1 MVDMEGMEVMKKMPD
16 KISLRK
22 KMLDL
27 MRSEPGP
34 DPALV
39 ADMICALDE
48 YKNASHVLAYIP
60 LRGEIDVSL
69 LLDRAIRDG
78 KTVAVPD
85 TDIGDFRIVG
95 DGWRDDLVRLSNS
108 TFTTGSYG
116 VLNIIDIN
124 SRIGTVEKTKGIIL
138 VPGLAF
144 TEFGTRL
151 GRGAGYYDQ
160 LLHLMGNS
168 GSLDF
173 ISIGICRKSQLLD
186 DIPQQPHDAKV
197 RMVITF

>member
-1 MVDMEGMEVMKKMPD
+1 MKIMPG
-16 KISLRK
+16 KNSLRK
-22 KMLDL
+22 KMLSLIRTD
-27 MRSEPGP
+27 PGP
-34 DPALV
+34 SPELV
-39 ADMICALDE
+39 ADRICSLEE
-48 YKNASHVLAYIP
+48 YRNAGYVLAYIP
-60 LRGEIDVSL
+60 LKSEIDTSV
-69 LLDRAIRDG
+69 LLDRAIKDG

-85 TDIGDFRIVG
+85 ANIGVFRIVK
-95 DGWRDDLVRLSNS
+95 DGWRDRLVRLPNN
-108 TFTTGSYG
+108 TFTTDSDG
-116 VLNIIDIN
+116 VLNLIDIN

-160 LLHLMGNS
+160 LLHLIGNS

>member
-1 MVDMEGMEVMKKMPD
+1 MKEMPE
-16 KISLRK
+16 KNTLRK

-27 MRSEPGP
+27 MRTEPGP
-34 DPALV
+34 DPVLV
-39 ADMICALDE
+39 ADRICALDG
-48 YKNASHVLAYIP
+48 YRNASHVLAYIP
-60 LRGEIDVSL
+60 LKGEIDISVM
-69 LLDRAIRDG
+69 LDRAIRDG

-85 TDIGDFRIVG
+85 TDIGVFRIVG
-95 DGWRDDLVRLSNS
+95 NGWRDNLVRLENN
-108 TFTTGSYG
+108 TFTADSYG

>member
-1 MVDMEGMEVMKKMPD
+1 MEVMKKMPD
-16 KISLRK
+16 KDSLRK

-39 ADMICALDE
+39 ADTICALDE
-48 YKNASHVLAYIP
+48 YRNASHVLAYIP

-95 DGWRDDLVRLSNS
+95 DGWRDDLVRLENS

-160 LLHLMGNS
+160 LLALMAQS
-168 GSLDF
+168 GFADF
-173 ISIGICRKSQLLD
+173 TSMGICRKSQLVEEL
-186 DIPQQPHDAKV
+186 PQQPHDIKV
-197 RMVITF
+197 SMVLAF

>member
-1 MVDMEGMEVMKKMPD
+1 MD
-16 KISLRK
+16 KQE
-22 KMLDL
+22 
-27 MRSEPGP
+27 MRRTILKELALTPGP
-34 DPALV
+34 DPSDV
-39 ADMICALDE
+39 ASAICALEE
-48 YKNASHVLAYIP
+48 YRKTETVLAYVP
-60 LRGEIDVSL
+60 LKSEVDVSL
-69 LLDRAIRDG
+69 FIDRALEDG
-78 KTVAVPD
+78 KTVAFPD
-85 TDIGDFRIVG
+85 MEPGVFNVAERN
-95 DGWRDDLVRLSNS
+95 WRLHLKTLGNR
-108 TFTTGSYG
+108 TQTTEGCP
-116 VLNIIDIN
+116 VLNIK
-124 SRIGTVEKTKGIIL
+124 SRNGIVSSTKGIIL